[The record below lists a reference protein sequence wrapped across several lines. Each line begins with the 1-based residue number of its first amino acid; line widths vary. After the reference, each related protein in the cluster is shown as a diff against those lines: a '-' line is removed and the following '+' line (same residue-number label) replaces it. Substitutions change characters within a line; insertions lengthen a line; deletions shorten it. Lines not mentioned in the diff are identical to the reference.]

1 MYFLPPPFQLRTNP
15 VPNFQENNSSNAL
28 TGNPKRARITTVSN
42 GFDESGRLAQSV
54 EHCLREAGAGGSNP
68 LTPTIFFNRLAANPH
83 IQIQALMHHLAHYR
97 PMFMHSRPYPNS
109 RRGPARLEKSIC
121 RQFHRRN
128 SKLLPGAEN
137 RGVKR

>member
-68 LTPTIFFNRLAANPH
+68 LTPTISFRDLGN
-83 IQIQALMHHLAHYR
+83 ALRRPTLPDMISALFALGHYR
-97 PMFMHSRPYPNS
+97 PVIRNHRPK
-109 RRGPARLEKSIC
+109 RGTL
-121 RQFHRRN
+121 
-128 SKLLPGAEN
+128 GYT
-137 RGVKR
+137 GVT